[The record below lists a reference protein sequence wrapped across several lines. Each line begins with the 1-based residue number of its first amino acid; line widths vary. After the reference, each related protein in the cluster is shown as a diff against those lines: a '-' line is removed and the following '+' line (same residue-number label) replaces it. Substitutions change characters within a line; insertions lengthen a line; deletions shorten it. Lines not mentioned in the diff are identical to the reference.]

1 MLTGTELRE
10 ALKESLDAL
19 FPDQIIYENETPKNF
34 VRPSSLLEMGKRTLT
49 DLTAAQV
56 NVTQDVQVTMFE
68 EVDAYHNSQVQV
80 LEERQLRLMEALA
93 GGYLRVKDR
102 ALDISDVA
110 GQVYMDYAEVTFTLT
125 WAEDRRAAEEKPLM
139 EDFHF
144 RINLN

>member
-19 FPDQIIYENETPKNF
+19 FPGELIYENETPKNF
-34 VRPSSLLEMGKRTLT
+34 VRPSSLLEMGKRTMT

-56 NVTQDVQVTMFE
+56 NVTQEVQVTLFD

-93 GGYLRVKDR
+93 GGYLRVEDR

-110 GQVYMDYAEVTFTLT
+110 GQVFLDYAEVTFTLT
-125 WAEDRRAAEEKPLM
+125 WAEDRRAAETRPLM
-139 EDFHF
+139 EDFRF